1 MLMSTLTVLNSTCKL
16 RLTGERD
23 GGETMTSDELLASLT
38 AIAHPLR
45 LRIIAELTGG
55 RVHVSELA
63 RRLGMSRPLL
73 YMHLDRLEKADLVTG
88 HLELSQDGKA
98 MKYLELVPFELRVT
112 AETVVDALAEDAGG
126 STDDG
131 SGTQALETEQ
141 NDL

>member
-1 MLMSTLTVLNSTCKL
+1 
-16 RLTGERD
+16 
-23 GGETMTSDELLASLT
+23 MTSDELLASLT